1 MEGQIDKIG
10 MINRGVF
17 IVRFGLKEHQEQAC
31 NMNGILFDKKPFI
44 VKPWYPNI
52 SYEKSSLTSIL
63 VWVKLPNLD
72 VMYWSDCVLTT
83 WGMS

>member
-1 MEGQIDKIG
+1 MV
-10 MINRGVF
+10 NRGVF
-17 IVRFGLKEHQEQAC
+17 LVCFNSKEHQDQAC

-52 SYEKSSLTSIL
+52 SYEKSSLASIP

-72 VMYWSDCVLTT
+72 IIY
-83 WGMS
+83 